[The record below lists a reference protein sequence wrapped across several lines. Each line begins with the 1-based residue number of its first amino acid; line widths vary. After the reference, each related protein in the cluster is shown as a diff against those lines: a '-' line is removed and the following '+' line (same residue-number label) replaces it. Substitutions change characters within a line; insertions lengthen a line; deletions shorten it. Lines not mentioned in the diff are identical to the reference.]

1 MDLTAGKYTSL
12 CAASSNGDGLG
23 LGGPVI
29 LDGKCRLAFTHLN
42 YVSVLRT
49 SVSVEVP
56 LGGSLWLSWWSPK
69 HPEPP
74 YWYTRF
80 PTSEAQLLSGIPKK
94 RCEGRYNERPSFT
107 MVSSSELHQRHSITI
122 YWSPLNTYVT
132 QHRFGFSVALR
143 GSFTPNVSQCFEGT
157 LMELGWNLHLRF
169 S

>member
-56 LGGSLWLSWWSPK
+56 LGGSL
-69 HPEPP
+69 
-74 YWYTRF
+74 
-80 PTSEAQLLSGIPKK
+80 
-94 RCEGRYNERPSFT
+94 
-107 MVSSSELHQRHSITI
+107 
-122 YWSPLNTYVT
+122 
-132 QHRFGFSVALR
+132 
-143 GSFTPNVSQCFEGT
+143 
-157 LMELGWNLHLRF
+157 
-169 S
+169 